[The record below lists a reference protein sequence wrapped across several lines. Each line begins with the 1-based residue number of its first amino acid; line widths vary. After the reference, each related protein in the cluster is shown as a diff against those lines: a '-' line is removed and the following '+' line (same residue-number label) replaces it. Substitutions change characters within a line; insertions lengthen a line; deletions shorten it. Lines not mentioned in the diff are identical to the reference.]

1 MVLVLVLVLGQLADG
16 LTYLHA
22 RSGIELN
29 PFMAAFGVSAVFV
42 KLAGTGA
49 LGAIALRLRRHPRIL
64 LWIAAVGWFG
74 ALTNFSGFG

>member
-1 MVLVLVLVLGQLADG
+1 MMLVLVLVLGQVADG

-22 RSGIELN
+22 RNGFELN
-29 PFMAAFGVSAVFV
+29 PVMAALGGAAVLV

-49 LGAIALRLRRHPRIL
+49 LGAIAWRLRRHPRFL
-64 LWIAAVGWFG
+64 LWIGAVGWFG